1 MQRIAR
7 IYLGSTGYTAA
18 WYDGVTFDL
27 VDRYSGEP
35 TDVIINLENGGGK
48 STLLSLIFSC
58 FETSQDR
65 FLKHIHSKN
74 NHFSQYFAND
84 GTPGFIVVE
93 WLMPSRTKGGAPYRL
108 VTGQAVSVK
117 PGADGPDIDRM
128 FFSFEEKADLSLDAL
143 PVPKLSTAPAA
154 TLPDFS
160 RWIHDQQARY
170 PGDVYITRKQADWQ
184 KHLRDERLI
193 DLDMLQMQ
201 VNFSAQEGG
210 IDAAFLDFKTEPA
223 FLGKFF
229 LLTMDAQRGEAVRAS
244 VSTVCAKLRKKPQY
258 QRQLQELTKFK
269 GILGAFDE
277 EAARLRMTEAQQL
290 GVKLTG
296 ARLAVA
302 LQERSAE
309 RTGLR
314 EQSEQYESDQRE
326 LAAGAAADF
335 LLHVR
340 RGQTLTSVWYRKRHL
355 KASELKETAKAAK
368 QVAQDAVKH
377 VKAARHQAEIASFD
391 YQIGELETKAEL
403 ARGDLHIFQ
412 ETAETQ
418 GALLRTALF
427 DEQKRLAAQA
437 TGLDEENSKRAGQ
450 VKELKDGYKRDE
462 QQVKTLNKEHSDLAA
477 KETAYGSELRRLVH
491 DGLLL
496 DAGESAAEAA
506 ARWDARRTE
515 LLAEKLVHEAEE
527 RSHEAEAR
535 RQSEAVTAEGQKAA
549 ALEAEIRAENT
560 FIAEGT
566 AEKERLSQ
574 LPALL
579 DAIEA
584 DVVDPESPVLPGKLE
599 ERIAASA
606 RELALSSVRLAEL
619 NATKQAIDETGVA
632 GNNPDVAAVLALLSD
647 NGIATAR
654 PFNEYL
660 AKAVPDAGKAR
671 AVVLSNPARFSGV
684 SVAPGEF
691 EAVKALT
698 WSTGLPVRPVVI
710 SPYALDP
717 EPASGHVVVPA
728 ATDAAYNRDAAIALA
743 RSLATRISEE
753 QARAEVYTERQ
764 SATQSALE
772 QVRAYVKRYGEG
784 RLGAAQ
790 QRVEQK
796 TSDMGAAR
804 LRAEQARGRRD
815 EETLKAKTA
824 KDLAVSKNT
833 SAEEAHRH
841 ERALRTFTTVH
852 EAPRPARLER
862 IEEVAA
868 LVEELEGR
876 KATAEERW
884 EKLEADSRRDYQTGV
899 QLRTQAEQ
907 LGQEWTSVDVYSK
920 TLDARHMLAQNPV
933 DLVTL
938 KRTYGD
944 ARTALRTEEEARLG
958 LLSQQLET
966 ARNQKVAK
974 QKEYDREYS
983 GVTKTH
989 IQPYVGKD
997 YEALLVTFAAE
1008 VARTTADAEAAGNQE
1023 AVAASESKEWH
1034 KKNKDVP
1041 GATAADEALELEVLD
1056 AERARASELAT
1067 AAEQR
1072 QKKASAEADQA
1083 ARQANAL
1090 KAQAAADLEHSRLL
1104 RVSLELGD
1112 APQPELLA
1120 LRVQELAGEAGRAVA
1135 PEANAADQVA
1145 RIVQEHS
1152 SKAKATVAAERKAK
1166 AQFDALKDAV
1176 AEKSFQDAEPDLA
1189 STMRTNDFL
1198 AMCTDSRRL
1207 LEGLNDRIQVT
1218 EDNLRDMQADFDS
1231 CAGELLNFA
1240 REAISL
1246 LTQACQKKVPSG
1258 ALYIGGKAILRMRA
1272 NFSSV
1277 AMDTRRQVINRYLD
1291 DLIDTNLLPKN
1302 GADLVS
1308 EAVLRIYGKPLG
1320 IQFLKMVP
1328 EESRQYVALEN
1339 ISNSGGEGVV
1349 MAMFL
1354 YAVMSQL
1361 RAETQASPNRAA
1373 GGPLILDNPFAKATL
1388 AAMWKAQLLLAR
1400 EMGIQL
1406 VFASAIQDY
1415 NTLGEFPYIIRVAKA
1430 GLNAKTQRTHLRAV
1444 SVSFNQE
1451 VAQAG

>member
-1 MQRIAR
+1 
-7 IYLGSTGYTAA
+7 
-18 WYDGVTFDL
+18 
-27 VDRYSGEP
+27 
-35 TDVIINLENGGGK
+35 
-48 STLLSLIFSC
+48 
-58 FETSQDR
+58 
-65 FLKHIHSKN
+65 
-74 NHFSQYFAND
+74 
-84 GTPGFIVVE
+84 
-93 WLMPSRTKGGAPYRL
+93 MPARTKGAAPYRL

-117 PGADGPDIDRM
+117 PGADGPEIDRL
-128 FFSFEEKADLSLDAL
+128 FFSFEEKADLGLDAL
-143 PVPKLSTAPAA
+143 PVPKLSTACAA
-154 TLPDFS
+154 TLADFS
-160 RWIHDQQARY
+160 RWMYDQQARY

-210 IDAAFLDFKTEPA
+210 IDTSFLDFKTEAA

-269 GILGAFDE
+269 GILMAFDE
-277 EAARLRMTEAQQL
+277 EAARLMMTEAQQL
-290 GVKLTG
+290 SVKLIG
-296 ARLAVA
+296 ARLAIA

-314 EQSEQYESDQRE
+314 EQAEQYEADQRK

-335 LLHVR
+335 LLHFR
-340 RGQTLTSVWYRKRHL
+340 RNQTLTTVCYQKRHA
-355 KASELKETAKAAK
+355 KASELKETAKAA
-368 QVAQDAVKH
+368 QQLAHDAVRH

-391 YQIGELETKAEL
+391 YQIGELETKAQL
-403 ARGDLHIFQ
+403 TRGDLHIFQ

-427 DEQKRLAAQA
+427 DEQKRVAGQA
-437 TGLDEENSKRAGQ
+437 DALDEENVKRAVQ
-450 VKELKDGYKRDE
+450 VRDLKAGAKRDE
-462 QQVKTLNKEHSDLAA
+462 QQLKTLNREHSDLAA
-477 KETAYGSELRRLVH
+477 KEATYASELQRLVH

-496 DAGESAAEAA
+496 DAGESAAEAGSRCGIRHA
-506 ARWDARRTE
+506 E

-527 RSHEAEAR
+527 RSYEAEAR
-535 RQSEAVTAEGQKAA
+535 RQSEAVTTEGQKAA

-560 FIAEGT
+560 FIAEGS

-574 LPALL
+574 LAVLL

-606 RELALSSVRLAEL
+606 RELALSAVRLAEL
-619 NATKQAIDETGVA
+619 NATKQAIDDTGVA

-660 AKAVPDAGKAR
+660 ANAIPDPGKAR
-671 AVVLSNPARFSGV
+671 SIVLSNPARFSGI
-684 SVAPGEF
+684 SVAQGEF

-698 WSTGLPVRPVVI
+698 WSAGLPSRPVVI
-710 SPYALDP
+710 SPTALDADA
-717 EPASGHVVVPA
+717 ASGHVVVPA

-743 RSLATRISEE
+743 RSLSSRISEE

-764 SATQSALE
+764 STTQSALA
-772 QVRAYVKRYGEG
+772 QVRAYEKRYGEG

-790 QRVEQK
+790 QRVAQK
-796 TSDMGAAR
+796 TAAMGEAR
-804 LRAEQARGRRD
+804 LRAEQACGLRD
-815 EETLKAKTA
+815 EEHLKAKA
-824 KDLAVSKNT
+824 ARELAVSKIM
-833 SAEEAHRH
+833 AAQQAQRH
-841 ERALRTFTTVH
+841 EKALQNFITVH

-868 LVEELEGR
+868 LVEEFEGT
-876 KATAEERW
+876 KATAEESW
-884 EKLEADSRRDYQTGV
+884 EKLEADSRRDYQTRV
-899 QLRTQAEQ
+899 QLRSQAEQ

-920 TLDARHMLAQNPV
+920 TLDARHRLAQNPADV
-933 DLVTL
+933 FTL
-938 KRTYGD
+938 RRTYSD

-958 LLSQQLET
+958 LLSQQLEA
-966 ARNQKVAK
+966 ARKQKAAK
-974 QKEYDREYS
+974 QREYDREYS
-983 GVTKTH
+983 GVNKAH
-989 IQPYVGKD
+989 IQPYAGKD
-997 YEALLVTFAAE
+997 YDALLVTFAAD
-1008 VARTTADAEAAGNQE
+1008 VVRTAADAEKAGNQE
-1023 AVAASESKEWH
+1023 AVAASELREWH
-1034 KKNKDVP
+1034 KKNRDVLP
-1041 GATAADEALELEVLD
+1041 AVPADEALELD
-1056 AERARASELAT
+1056 ALETQCFHASELAS

-1072 QKKASAEADQA
+1072 QKKASFEADQA
-1083 ARQANAL
+1083 VKRANAL
-1090 KAQAAADLEHSRLL
+1090 KAQAAADLEHARML

-1120 LRVQELAGEAGRAVA
+1120 LRLQELSGEAGPTAI
-1135 PEANAADQVA
+1135 PEANALEQMA

-1152 SKAKATVAAERKAK
+1152 SKAKATVAAEKKAK

-1176 AEKSFQDAEPDLA
+1176 AEKTFQDAEPELA
-1189 STMRTNDFL
+1189 SIMRTNDFM

-1207 LEGLNDRIQVT
+1207 LNGLNDRIQVT
-1218 EDNLRDMQADFDS
+1218 QDNLRDMQADFDS

-1246 LTQACQKKVPSG
+1246 LTRACQRKVPAG

-1308 EAVLRIYGKPLG
+1308 DAVLRIYGKPLG

-1328 EESRQYVALEN
+1328 EESRQYVALED

-1361 RAETQASPNRAA
+1361 RAEMQATPNKAA
-1373 GGPLILDNPFAKATL
+1373 GGPLLLDNPFAKATL

-1406 VFASAIQDY
+1406 VFATAIQDY

-1451 VAQAG
+1451 ATQTA